1 MATASYQKKK
11 MECKLKRKKIM
22 IYRAVQQKRKM
33 KGPPGT
39 KVRKNKLAGI
49 NKIKR
54 PSSAASTGI
63 LNDLLKKDAAT
74 KTSTINQRPSTVG
87 SNQRRKK
94 KKRGP
99 RKLNDD
105 EVHHLYRLSV
115 SPLILPPTRPS
126 PHKAVRPSN
135 APKGKSKSDAGA
147 VCNYR

>member
-1 MATASYQKKK
+1 
-11 MECKLKRKKIM
+11 MECKMKRKKIM

-94 KKRGP
+94 KRGP

-135 APKGKSKSDAGA
+135 APKGKVNQKRRRSKCS
-147 VCNYR
+147 CNYRWSFY